1 MMAENDGTT
10 FIERFLERGA
20 RAISGGLHPAE
31 LLARADDAAIAAVR
45 DRVMP
50 NQIVFTF
57 HPADFTAFEPA
68 IPAFRRELERM
79 LDRTEAREGLTR
91 LGPRLVHF
99 EISPTVEVGN
109 PRVVARFADVH
120 HRPQR
125 PMPGQTQQL
134 ELLRDARL
142 VTSDG
147 TRIEITHVPFTIG
160 RASWNDLVLANM
172 AVSRAHAR
180 IVSSPEGLVI
190 EDLGSRNGVIV
201 DGVRTERALLAPGAM
216 VRLGDVYFWLEYT
229 V

>member
-1 MMAENDGTT
+1 MSDNESTT
-10 FIERFLERGA
+10 FLERLLERGA
-20 RAISGGLHPAE
+20 RAVSGGIHPMD
-31 LLARADDAAIAAVR
+31 LLARVEDAAVAAVR

-50 NQIVFTF
+50 NQIVITF

-68 IPAFRRELERM
+68 IPAFRRELDRM
-79 LDRTEAREGLTR
+79 LDRTEAREGFSR

-99 EISPTVEVGN
+99 EVSVGATLGF
-109 PRVVARFADVH
+109 PGVIARFADVE
-120 HRPQR
+120 HRPSQ
-125 PMPGQTQQL
+125 PSHGHTQQI
-134 ELLRDARL
+134 ELVRDATL

-147 TRIEITHVPFTIG
+147 TRIDITHTPFTIG

-180 IVSSPEGLVI
+180 IVTEPGGLAI

-201 DGVRTERALLAPGAM
+201 EGSRTERASLAPGAM
-216 VRLGDVYFWLEYT
+216 VRLGDVYFWLEYA